1 MQTYRYS
8 DLLNRHVVKSHS
20 TSQSNPGLSRSASFL
35 NSNPRKGIGKLVEG
49 DDDAEPDRECRQF
62 ALRRL
67 ADSILISL
75 GAELTQAPNRRLLE
89 QLYFRE
95 LHPHWPILH
104 QNTFQSKTQPE
115 ELVQAVLVA
124 GLWMTDTAETRQLA
138 EFHHD
143 RMVEI
148 QCNNSVKQ
156 FLSIS
161 STIKDLVTN
170 QHGVVQARPTE
181 RSV

>member
-1 MQTYRYS
+1 VQTYRYS
-8 DLLNRHVVKSHS
+8 DLLNRHIVKSHS
-20 TSQSNPGLSRSASFL
+20 TSKRNLGLSHSASFL
-35 NSNPRKGIGKLVEG
+35 KPEPKRGIGNNVEG
-49 DDDAEPDRECRQF
+49 DGDAKPDRECRQL

-67 ADSILISL
+67 GDSMLISL
-75 GAELTQAPNRRLLE
+75 GAELAQASNRRLLE

-124 GLWMTDTAETRQLA
+124 GLWMTDTAKTRQLA
-138 EFHHD
+138 ECHHD

-156 FLSIS
+156 FLPIFS
-161 STIKDLVTN
+161 DY
-170 QHGVVQARPTE
+170 HGPRN
-181 RSV
+181 